1 MTQMAPTVSARRSY
15 VFPLVVI
22 GTLFFIFGFITW
34 ANSQL
39 IPYLKI
45 ACELT
50 DTQSFFVA
58 TAFFAA
64 YFFMALPASEIL
76 KRTGFKNGM
85 SLGLLVMAAGAL
97 VFIPAAYA
105 RSYPLFLTGLFI
117 IGTGLTLLQTAS
129 NPYVTVLGPIDS
141 AAKRISIMGIC
152 NKTAGII
159 AVFVLGAI
167 VLKDAEALKE
177 KLAVLPEAERIA
189 ELDLLAH
196 RVINPYIFIAITL
209 AVLAVVIYF
218 LHLPEIHEE
227 KEADTALS
235 VEKSSIFQFPHLL
248 LGAVAIF
255 FYVGAEV
262 ISYDTFAAFGE
273 YLGYPV
279 ETAARF
285 ASFTGYGLL
294 VGYILGIILIPK
306 YLHQRKALVIS
317 AVLSILFVLIAMNT
331 KGYVAVTSFALLG
344 FSQAIMWPA
353 IWPLAIHHLG
363 RFTKTGAALLIMG
376 ILGGAVLP
384 PLYGQLSAM
393 LGSKQVG
400 YLILLPCYFY
410 VLYYAA
416 WGWKVGL
423 NSKS

>member
-1 MTQMAPTVSARRSY
+1 MTHMAPTVSARRSY

-22 GTLFFIFGFITW
+22 GALFFIFGFITW

-50 DTQSFFVA
+50 DTQSFFVT

-105 RSYPLFLTGLFI
+105 RSYPMFLTGLFI

-167 VLKDAEALKE
+167 VLKDAEAFKA
-177 KLAVLPEAERIA
+177 KLTVLPEAERIA

-196 RVINPYIFIAITL
+196 RVIHPYIFIAITL
-209 AVLAVVIYF
+209 AALAVVIYF

-331 KGYVAVTSFALLG
+331 KGYVAVSSFALLG

-384 PLYGQLSAM
+384 PLYGELSAL
-393 LGSKQVG
+393 LGSKQTG